1 MSIEK
6 IISPFIESQFPS
18 FYKSDGPNFIA
29 FVKAYY
35 EWLEQ
40 EGNVTWYSRSLLDNG
55 DIDNTL
61 AKFIIYFKNKY
72 INNLPENIVAD
83 KKLLIKHI
91 TDLYNSKGTEN
102 SYKLL
107 FRMIFNED
115 IELYTP
121 GDFILKPSDGKWVA
135 PKYIEVSDYPEMQLL
150 VGNPIRS
157 TSGAEAVV
165 DNYVKKKV
173 NGKLINILFLSNI
186 LGEFKFGDKVYSPGI
201 VDLSENSPAIF
212 GSMTS
217 VNIVNGGY
225 GYNVGDRLVAHG
237 EGMEAVATVAS
248 VSDLNGRVKFNLIE
262 GGFGF
267 TVNSIIS
274 VVGGG
279 GTGATFKIGAI
290 ADKQVVSIYT
300 DTIPINTHM
309 DIETSGYDI
318 GITGNTNAFN
328 PNEVVTFSANSL
340 ILDTNMP
347 GNSTI
352 YAGESLTNTALGITG
367 PNALYVYRAD
377 GNLLFTTGSEKA
389 LNSSNLYNK
398 DLHTGAT
405 LVSNITGISVT
416 VLNRHNKDTVTANG
430 TINTAASNST
440 SLHVYST
447 NPAIW
452 TYQPNTSAPATAT
465 YDTGQY
471 PVGFFFSTGTLTGVT
486 SLTTAQV
493 TSVTRDTD
501 WNPDGGVFPAALGQ
515 VNLDTRLV
523 DALRV
528 VTLEIGRIAY
538 INGINP
544 GSGYASSPVV
554 TITEP
559 LIYDQKIPDGKGG
572 YWGYDA
578 KVTST
583 AGTANGVVRTI
594 NIKNSGYGFRRDE
607 YITLSSN
614 TNMVAV
620 YGIAGVD
627 LTGKSEGYYRN
638 NSGFSSDNIYIQD
651 SEYYQNYSYE
661 ISAERMI
668 DTYITFV
675 EDLVHPSGV
684 ALYGKYAIR
693 STLDE
698 QLSVPVYFE
707 LSN

>member
-309 DIETSGYDI
+309 DIETSSYDI

-340 ILDTNMP
+340 ILDTHMP

-377 GNLLFTTGSEKA
+377 GNLLFTTGSEEA

-447 NPAIW
+447 NPATW

-465 YDTGQY
+465 YGTGQY

-614 TNMVAV
+614 TNTVAV

-698 QLSVPVYFE
+698 QLSIPVYFE

>member
-614 TNMVAV
+614 TNTVAV